1 MEKRRKFLKSMA
13 LSTGA
18 IFTSNDIF
26 SRPGFNSDIKISC
39 QEYTWRTFFERES
52 QTWMKNPDES
62 FTSFK
67 ESGLMA
73 YEPSFLNSNKVIE
86 LKPILHKF
94 NLKSKSMYVN
104 SILHE
109 PELVDENISNV
120 LAIAKE
126 AKSIGGEILV
136 TNPSPIAWGGKGNKT
151 DKQIK
156 SQAVALN
163 LLGKELASIGIKL
176 AYHNHDIEMR
186 ASARE
191 FHHMLTATN
200 PEYVHL
206 CLDSHWIY
214 RGSGNSQVALF
225 DIVELY
231 ADRIVELHLRQSIG
245 GVWSEVFDKGDID
258 YGRLADILKSKNII
272 PHLVLE
278 QAVEEGTPY
287 TMPAVEA
294 IKKSVVNIK
303 NVFA

>member
-1 MEKRRKFLKSMA
+1 MRERRKFLKSVA

-18 IFTSNDIF
+18 IFTSHDIF
-26 SRPGFNSDIKISC
+26 SRPGFNSDRKISC
-39 QEYTWRTFFERES
+39 QEYTWRTYFEREN

-62 FTSFK
+62 FTAFK

-73 YEPSFLNSNKVIE
+73 YEPSFSNSNKVIV
-86 LKPILHKF
+86 LKPILHRF

-109 PELVDENISNV
+109 PELIGENISNV

-126 AKSIGGEILV
+126 AKNIGVEILV
-136 TNPSPIAWGGKGNKT
+136 TNPSPITWGGKENKT
-151 DKQIK
+151 DKQIEIQGK
-156 SQAVALN
+156 ALN
-163 LLGKELASIGIKL
+163 RLGRELTSMGIKL

-231 ADRIVELHLRQSIG
+231 ADRIIELHLRQSVG
-245 GVWSEVFDKGDID
+245 EVWSEVFDKGDID
-258 YGRLADILKSKNII
+258 YGRLAGILKSKKIK

-278 QAVEEGTPY
+278 QAVEKGTPH
-287 TMPAVEA
+287 TMTTVEA
-294 IKKSVVNIK
+294 IEKSVLNIK
-303 NVFA
+303 KVFA